1 MSTIRQNGRRNRKND
16 TIPYLVTMAVISA
29 LMPGLGRAKPAEPA
43 QPSAQPASATASMA
57 PQMQLQP
64 VIVTAELRRTNLQTT
79 PIAVTAINAREIQ
92 QMAPVTLANLARM
105 VPNFSVN
112 SVTGFNAASFAMRGV
127 GKTSSIVYNSPPIGV
142 LLDNFVMPSV
152 YTELLDPFNLQ
163 SVQVL
168 RGPQGTLFGAN
179 TIGGVVD
186 VKTKSPS
193 LNETE
198 FDFQGQTGSYN
209 TRILQGA
216 LNVPLIRHRLALRIV
231 ASSHKQQGWMRDGAS
246 DTINGVSYHGTGQR
260 VGGTNVSTMQGE
272 LLWQPTAALRSEF
285 IYTQVDDNS
294 QTPAATNL
302 TPDAKAP
309 GSSTPY
315 FVFADLGLI
324 GSTTGNPLNRAG
336 TNNPGD
342 GYLINMEQGQHVKAQ
357 GYQLN
362 TRIHLNFGTITW
374 IQGYWGQSDSLA
386 SNYTGV
392 VGPISVFDANRSD
405 RRSTWQE
412 EVRFTS
418 NQIGPFNYVAG
429 LFYYHD
435 YDAFCVSQL
444 LGIYNL
450 LGVPAPPG
458 LQPGGYNTN
467 PQVLCSA
474 QRSRQAAAY
483 GQANWKLTDKTTLTM
498 GARITTQHD
507 NWIGRQQVFVQQL
520 PSPTGTIVPSFT
532 WQQLGSLMNAGNFS
546 KYPFGVVTNQHTW
559 TQPTYNITLSH
570 KFSKNIFVYGTFSHA
585 FEAGAYNDQ
594 IGTTGTP
601 ISPAEAQ
608 PTAPEKANSFEL
620 GLKSELD
627 QQRVRLNE
635 ALFYVQYKNVIRQV
649 VVPVT
654 NINGAVGEETLF
666 RNAAKETA
674 YGIESELTARLTDN
688 LLLNLPLSFQ
698 RCYYNRFESS
708 GVNLSMLPV
717 TRCPEWTGTLD
728 LNYSVPMRHSL
739 GGLDVDVS
747 ENYVSKNLDTYSLAL
762 PYAPFT
768 QTYQQARALLDASVT
783 YTTPDHRIFVRFIGR
798 NLTDKIYLENAQN
811 VDPLWVWG
819 FYGEPRY
826 LGVQVGYKFIN
837 R

>member
-1 MSTIRQNGRRNRKND
+1 MSTIRQNERSNRRSDR
-16 TIPYLVTMAVISA
+16 IPHLVSLAVMSA
-29 LMPGLGRAKPAEPA
+29 LMPGLSQAKPA
-43 QPSAQPASATASMA
+43 QPPPTPASAAA
-57 PQMQLQP
+57 APPQMQLQAI
-64 VIVTAELRRTNLQTT
+64 VVTAELRRTNLQTT
-79 PIAVTAINAREIQ
+79 PIAVTAINSQEIQ
-92 QMAPVTLANLARM
+92 QLAPVTLANLARM

-152 YTELLDPFNLQ
+152 YTQLLDPFNLE

-186 VKTKSPS
+186 VKTKAPS
-193 LNETE
+193 LSHMEV
-198 FDFQGQTGSYN
+198 DVQGQTGSYN
-209 TRILQGA
+209 TSILQGA
-216 LNVPLIRHRLALRIV
+216 LNIPLIKHRLAMRLVLSR
-231 ASSHKQQGWMRDGAS
+231 HKEQGWMRNGAT
-246 DTINGVSYHGTGQR
+246 DTIGGVTYKGNGNR
-260 VGGTNVSTMQGE
+260 VGGTDVTTMQGE
-272 LLWQPTAALRSEF
+272 LLWRPNSMLRSRF

-294 QTPAATNL
+294 ATPAATNL
-302 TPDAKAP
+302 TPDSKAP
-309 GSSTPY
+309 GSNLPY
-315 FVFADLGLI
+315 FVFADLGLLA
-324 GSTTGNPLNRAG
+324 SNTGNPLDRAG

-362 TRIHLNFGTITW
+362 TRIHFDFGTFTW
-374 IQGYWGQSDSLA
+374 IQGYWGQNDSLA

-412 EVRFTS
+412 ELRFAS
-418 NQIGPFNYVAG
+418 KQFGPFNYVAG

-435 YDAFCVSQL
+435 NDRFCVAQL
-444 LGIYNL
+444 LGIYQL

-467 PQVLCSA
+467 PQVLCNA
-474 QRSRQAAAY
+474 QRSHQAAAY
-483 GQANWKLTDKTTLTM
+483 GQANWKLTRDTTLTM
-498 GARITTQHD
+498 GARITTQH
-507 NWIGRQQVFVQQL
+507 NSWIGRQQVFVQQL
-520 PSPTGTIVPSFT
+520 PSPIGAIIPSFT
-532 WQQLGSLMNAGNFS
+532 WQQLGSLMNAGDFT
-546 KYPFGVVTNQHTW
+546 KYPFGVVTNNHTW

-570 KFSKNIFVYGTFSHA
+570 KFSPNIFAYGTFAHA

-601 ISPAEAQ
+601 ITPGEAQ

-620 GLKSELD
+620 GVKSELD
-627 QQRVRLNE
+627 NRRVRLNE
-635 ALFYVQYKNVIRQV
+635 ALFYVQYSNVIRQV
-649 VVPVT
+649 VVPVK

-688 LLLNLPLSFQ
+688 LMLNLPLSFQ
-698 RCYYNRFESS
+698 RCYYNSFESS
-708 GVNLSMLPV
+708 GVNLSHLPV
-717 TRCPEWTGTLD
+717 TRCPKWTGTVD
-728 LNYSVPMRHSL
+728 LNYTVPMRDSL
-739 GGLDVDVS
+739 GGLDIDVS

-762 PYAPFT
+762 PYEPFT
-768 QTYQQARALLDASVT
+768 QTYQQARALLDASIT
-783 YTTPDHRIFVRFIGR
+783 YTTPDHRLFVRLVGR
-798 NLTDKIYLENAQN
+798 NLTNKIYLENAQN

-826 LGVQVGYKFIN
+826 LGVQVGYKFIS